1 MSWLTWQVVSLI
13 ALGLFALGLWHQSN
27 VTEAERLTK
36 DAEARLLAMIELLNK
51 QVNAHS
57 DLAGK
62 LILKIEGVSD
72 RLTTQGAELA
82 ELKVRIGRLEL
93 PSAFGRVAR

>member
-1 MSWLTWQVVSLI
+1 MSWLTWQVVSLVG
-13 ALGLFALGLWHQSN
+13 LGLFALGVWHQTRESA
-27 VTEAERLTK
+27 TDRLAK
-36 DAEARLLAMIELLNK
+36 DAENRLAEDLAALNK
-51 QVNAHS
+51 RLNAQS
-57 DLAGK
+57 DAVGAQ
-62 LILKIEGVSD
+62 ILKSEGLAD